1 MRSCEKHSDSG
12 NIIRAAATET
22 PSSIKRDRFF
32 YIVSLPAL
40 FPAYQSH
47 PIIKLSKSGGYCCGF
62 IKALPPPTKRSVQQ
76 FRVLQLFCA
85 CGVSTCPHIH
95 KLHTSRLFTLPE
107 HRKSPIRSSSRNK
120 RRYDLADPIFCH
132 DRQVLL
138 SRACR
143 IFDASNTEFDEN
155 VSRTFAKQYTNNK
168 QYINNI
174 LREIMLQ

>member
-62 IKALPPPTKRSVQQ
+62 IKALPPLRNAPCSSSACCNC
-76 FRVLQLFCA
+76 FARVA
-85 CGVSTCPHIH
+85 CLRV
-95 KLHTSRLFTLPE
+95 HTSTSYIRPDCSLYRNIGRAPSVPRLEINAATI
-107 HRKSPIRSSSRNK
+107 SPIPSFATTGKFYFHALAESST
-120 RRYDLADPIFCH
+120 
-132 DRQVLL
+132 RQILNLTKTFREL
-138 SRACR
+138 S
-143 IFDASNTEFDEN
+143 
-155 VSRTFAKQYTNNK
+155 QNNI
-168 QYINNI
+168 QTINNI
-174 LREIMLQ
+174 